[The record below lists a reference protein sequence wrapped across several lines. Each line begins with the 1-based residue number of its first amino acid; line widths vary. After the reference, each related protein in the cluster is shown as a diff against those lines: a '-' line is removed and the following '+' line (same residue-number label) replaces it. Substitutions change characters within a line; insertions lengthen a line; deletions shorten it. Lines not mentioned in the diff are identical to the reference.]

1 MAKQSG
7 LSNEGL
13 KSLASPA
20 MTGSKR
26 LEDFS
31 DRQWAVVRYSDAM
44 TKEIVVSEEV
54 FGSLKEQF
62 SEQEIVELTA
72 TVCL

>member
-1 MAKQSG
+1 
-7 LSNEGL
+7 
-13 KSLASPA
+13 